1 MMQQDGVVIAV
12 QGGAGSI
19 DIRDIRRIR
28 GPLWGGMDRRIF
40 VVAAISLCIHLGL
53 LYAIHRIV
61 LPPAAPVAL
70 EKISDRFVKF
80 IIEKPLPKTD
90 AKAEKTALS
99 SETKQAAA
107 NNAGEPAQTAAG
119 ASAGAGPVTTRQ
131 RAAAQRAVAANV
143 ARVEQKIRTVGVLG
157 MLTGVGATARGPSV
171 VDILGKTGKETAVDL
186 EGALSKMNGI
196 TRAQNIE
203 VLDRKLVKS
212 KDLPVNPREEITDL
226 VAGITTAKSAELSKR
241 GNFVIQRP
249 EAIEGAASASA
260 KRDNDAINTVVASH
274 KASIRMTYEKFL
286 QRDPSLSG
294 KVTVRFTI
302 AAGGRVTKAEI
313 LENTT
318 GNTELEQEIIRKV
331 RMWEF
336 EPVPEGD
343 VTVTYPF
350 LFSLS

>member
-61 LPPAAPVAL
+61 LPPASPVAL

-131 RAAAQRAVAANV
+131 RAVAANA

-171 VDILGKTGKETAVDL
+171 VNILGKTGKESAVDL

-196 TRAQNIE
+196 AKAQNIE

-212 KDLPVNPREEITDL
+212 KDLSVNPREEITDL

-249 EAIEGAASASA
+249 EAIEGAASTSA
-260 KRDNDAINTVVASH
+260 KRDNDAINAVVGSH
-274 KASIRMTYEKFL
+274 KASIRMTYEKYL
-286 QRDPSLSG
+286 QRDPSLAG

-302 AAGGRVTKAEI
+302 AASGKVTKVEI
-313 LENTT
+313 LENST
-318 GNTELEQEIIRKV
+318 GNADLEQEIVRKV